1 MQRTGDTGL
10 AVSAKA
16 TVYSVQAHAEAEWR
30 IWTGPAA
37 VACLADTLEQS
48 VASLPGALIITTNAS
63 PLSLPRVAPR
73 QFARRYLVI
82 WVANAEM
89 YSVTFDVIDLG
100 RRTGAVRLF
109 FQREGPPGA
118 PDATLERRL
127 VRLLGKRLAAAF
139 A

>member
-1 MQRTGDTGL
+1 M
-10 AVSAKA
+10 
-16 TVYSVQAHAEAEWR
+16 AHLDR
-30 IWTGPAA
+30 PGRGR
-37 VACLADTLEQS
+37 VLGRHLEQS
-48 VASLPGALIITTNAS
+48 VASPPGALIITTNAS

-82 WVANAEM
+82 WVANAAM

-109 FQREGPPGA
+109 FQREGPPGS

-139 A
+139 P